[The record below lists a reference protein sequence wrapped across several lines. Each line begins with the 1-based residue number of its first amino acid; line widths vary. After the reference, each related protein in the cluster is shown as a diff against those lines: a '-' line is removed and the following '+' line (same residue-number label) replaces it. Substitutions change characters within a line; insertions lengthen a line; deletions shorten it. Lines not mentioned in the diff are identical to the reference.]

1 VKELKFSIK
10 QKIQKKIKN
19 NFELINDKQYNNTIP
34 RNTLGNNDIIY
45 LNSKSTIYNIKKIS
59 SDGDNRNNKKII
71 V

>member
-1 VKELKFSIK
+1 MKELKFSIK